1 MIIINNIIFN
11 QNIEN
16 LENKVNLEKLEYKE
30 NKENMENYNIIEEI
44 NQFFNRLQKEGW
56 KVIVP
61 DYNIRYD
68 FEPTLMITNSAIN
81 AEKAKSAGIP
91 CVFYDTAG
99 NTTGI
104 YGVDM
109 VVEGLEE
116 IDSAFLMGIYNR
128 HYKIPSVI
136 AMTSRLLIRETV
148 PDDTDAL
155 YEIYKDQEIVRFL
168 TPLEEDVNE
177 QREILDSYFAY
188 MYGLYGYGMWT
199 VVEKSSGQMIGR
211 VGFENG
217 ELEGAG
223 IVELGYLIGT
233 AWRKQGYAYE
243 AVSAVLEYGKN
254 VLGFGEVYIRTKSEN
269 LVSCALAGKAG
280 FQLIKD
286 GDIQYYKRGL

>member
-1 MIIINNIIFN
+1 MIIINNIILN
-11 QNIEN
+11 QKMQNQKIQN
-16 LENKVNLEKLEYKE
+16 PNTI
-30 NKENMENYNIIEEI
+30 MEEL
-44 NQFFNRLQKEGW
+44 NQFFSRLQKEGW
-56 KVIVP
+56 GVVTQV
-61 DYNIRYD
+61 DVLNID
-68 FEPTLMITNSAIN
+68 SEPTLMITNSVIN

-99 NTTGI
+99 NATGI

-116 IDSAFLMGIYNR
+116 IDSAFLIGIYNR
-128 HYKIPSVI
+128 HFKIPSVI
-136 AMTSRLLIRETV
+136 AGTSRLLIRETV

-168 TPLEEDVNE
+168 TPLAEDVNE
-177 QREILDSYFAY
+177 QREILDTYFTY

-211 VGFENG
+211 AGFENG
-217 ELEGAG
+217 ELEGVG

>member
-1 MIIINNIIFN
+1 MIIINNIILN
-11 QNIEN
+11 QKMQNQKIQN
-16 LENKVNLEKLEYKE
+16 QKIQTPNTI
-30 NKENMENYNIIEEI
+30 MEEL
-44 NQFFNRLQKEGW
+44 NQFFSRLQKEGW
-56 KVIVP
+56 GVVTQV
-61 DYNIRYD
+61 DVLNID
-68 FEPTLMITNSAIN
+68 SEPTLMITNSVIN

-99 NTTGI
+99 NATGI

-116 IDSAFLMGIYNR
+116 IDSAFLIGIYNR

-136 AMTSRLLIRETV
+136 AMTSRLLVRETV

-168 TPLEEDVNE
+168 TPLAEDVNE

-286 GDIQYYKRGL
+286 GDIQYYKRRL

>member
-1 MIIINNIIFN
+1 MIIINNIILN
-11 QNIEN
+11 QKMQNQKIQTPN
-16 LENKVNLEKLEYKE
+16 TI
-30 NKENMENYNIIEEI
+30 MEEL
-44 NQFFNRLQKEGW
+44 NQFFSRLQKEGW
-56 KVIVP
+56 GVVTQV
-61 DYNIRYD
+61 DVLNID
-68 FEPTLMITNSAIN
+68 SEPTLMITNSVIN

-99 NTTGI
+99 NATGI

-116 IDSAFLMGIYNR
+116 IDSAFLIGIYNR

-136 AMTSRLLIRETV
+136 AGTSRLLIRETV
-148 PDDTDAL
+148 LDDTDAL

-168 TPLEEDVNE
+168 TPLAEDVNE
-177 QREILDSYFAY
+177 QREILDTYFTY

>member
-1 MIIINNIIFN
+1 MIIINNIILN
-11 QNIEN
+11 QKMQNQKIQN
-16 LENKVNLEKLEYKE
+16 PNTI
-30 NKENMENYNIIEEI
+30 MEEL
-44 NQFFNRLQKEGW
+44 NQFFSRLQKEGW
-56 KVIVP
+56 GVVTQV
-61 DYNIRYD
+61 DVLNID
-68 FEPTLMITNSAIN
+68 SEPTLMITNSVIN

-99 NTTGI
+99 NATGI

-116 IDSAFLMGIYNR
+116 IDSAFLIGIYNR

-136 AMTSRLLIRETV
+136 AMTSRLLVRETV

-168 TPLEEDVNE
+168 TPLAEDVNE

>member
-1 MIIINNIIFN
+1 MIIINNIILN
-11 QNIEN
+11 QKMQNQKMQNQKIQTPN
-16 LENKVNLEKLEYKE
+16 TI
-30 NKENMENYNIIEEI
+30 MEEL
-44 NQFFNRLQKEGW
+44 NQFFSRLQKEGW
-56 KVIVP
+56 GVVTQV
-61 DYNIRYD
+61 DVLNID
-68 FEPTLMITNSAIN
+68 SEPTLMITNSVIN

-99 NTTGI
+99 NATGI

-116 IDSAFLMGIYNR
+116 IDSAFLIGIYNR

-136 AMTSRLLIRETV
+136 AGTSRLLIRETV

-168 TPLEEDVNE
+168 TPLAEDVNE
-177 QREILDSYFAY
+177 QREILDTYFTY
-188 MYGLYGYGMWT
+188 MYGLYGYGIWT

>member
-1 MIIINNIIFN
+1 MIIINNIILN
-11 QNIEN
+11 QKMQNQKIQN
-16 LENKVNLEKLEYKE
+16 QKIQTPNTI
-30 NKENMENYNIIEEI
+30 MEEL
-44 NQFFNRLQKEGW
+44 NQFFSRLQKEGW
-56 KVIVP
+56 GVVTQV
-61 DYNIRYD
+61 DVLNID
-68 FEPTLMITNSAIN
+68 SEPTLMITNSVIN

-99 NTTGI
+99 NATGI

-116 IDSAFLMGIYNR
+116 IDSAFLIGIYNR

-136 AMTSRLLIRETV
+136 AMTSRLLVRETV

-168 TPLEEDVNE
+168 TPLAEDVNE

>member
-1 MIIINNIIFN
+1 MIIINNIILN
-11 QNIEN
+11 QKMQNQKIQTPN
-16 LENKVNLEKLEYKE
+16 TI
-30 NKENMENYNIIEEI
+30 MEEL
-44 NQFFNRLQKEGW
+44 NQFFSRLQKEGW
-56 KVIVP
+56 GVVTQV
-61 DYNIRYD
+61 DVLNID
-68 FEPTLMITNSAIN
+68 SEPTLMITNSVIN

-99 NTTGI
+99 NATGI

-116 IDSAFLMGIYNR
+116 IDSAFLIGIYNR

-136 AMTSRLLIRETV
+136 AGTSRLLIRETV

-168 TPLEEDVNE
+168 TPLAEDVNE
-177 QREILDSYFAY
+177 QREILDTYFTY

>member
-1 MIIINNIIFN
+1 MIIINNIILN
-11 QNIEN
+11 QKMQNQKIQN
-16 LENKVNLEKLEYKE
+16 PNTI
-30 NKENMENYNIIEEI
+30 MEEL
-44 NQFFNRLQKEGW
+44 NQFFSRLQKEGW
-56 KVIVP
+56 GVVTQV
-61 DYNIRYD
+61 DVLNID
-68 FEPTLMITNSAIN
+68 SEPTLMITNTVIN

-99 NTTGI
+99 NATGI

-116 IDSAFLMGIYNR
+116 IDSAFLIGIYNR

-136 AMTSRLLIRETV
+136 AGTSRLLIRETV

-168 TPLEEDVNE
+168 TPLAEDVNE
-177 QREILDSYFAY
+177 QREILDTYFTY

-269 LVSCALAGKAG
+269 LVSCAFAGKAG

>member
-1 MIIINNIIFN
+1 MIIINNIILN
-11 QNIEN
+11 QKMQNQKMQNQKMQNQKIQTPN
-16 LENKVNLEKLEYKE
+16 TI
-30 NKENMENYNIIEEI
+30 MEEL
-44 NQFFNRLQKEGW
+44 NQFFSRLQKEGW
-56 KVIVP
+56 GVVTQV
-61 DYNIRYD
+61 DVLNID
-68 FEPTLMITNSAIN
+68 SEPTLMITNSVIN

-99 NTTGI
+99 NATGI

-116 IDSAFLMGIYNR
+116 IDSAFLIGIYNR

-136 AMTSRLLIRETV
+136 AGTSRLLIRETV

-168 TPLEEDVNE
+168 TPLAEDVNE
-177 QREILDSYFAY
+177 QREILDTYFTY

>member
-1 MIIINNIIFN
+1 MIIINNIILN
-11 QNIEN
+11 QKMQNQKIQN
-16 LENKVNLEKLEYKE
+16 PNTI
-30 NKENMENYNIIEEI
+30 MEEL
-44 NQFFNRLQKEGW
+44 NQFFSRLQKEGW
-56 KVIVP
+56 GVVTQV
-61 DYNIRYD
+61 DVLNID
-68 FEPTLMITNSAIN
+68 SEPTLMITNSVIN

-99 NTTGI
+99 NATGI

-116 IDSAFLMGIYNR
+116 IDSAFLIGIYNR

-136 AMTSRLLIRETV
+136 AGTSRLIIRETV

-168 TPLEEDVNE
+168 TPLAEDVNE
-177 QREILDSYFAY
+177 QREILDSYFTY

>member
-1 MIIINNIIFN
+1 MIIINNIILN
-11 QNIEN
+11 QKMQNQKIQN
-16 LENKVNLEKLEYKE
+16 PNTI
-30 NKENMENYNIIEEI
+30 MEEL
-44 NQFFNRLQKEGW
+44 NQFFSRLQKEGW
-56 KVIVP
+56 GVVTQV
-61 DYNIRYD
+61 DVLNID
-68 FEPTLMITNSAIN
+68 SEPTLMITNSVIN

-99 NTTGI
+99 NATGI

-116 IDSAFLMGIYNR
+116 IDSAFLIGIYNR

-136 AMTSRLLIRETV
+136 AGTSRLLIRETV

-168 TPLEEDVNE
+168 TPLAEDVNE
-177 QREILDSYFAY
+177 QREILDTYFTY